1 MKIGAAGGESAT
13 KAGTRKTPRVHDNKM
28 EAKWT
33 IY

>member
-1 MKIGAAGGESAT
+1 MKIGVQLAENQPQKQAQE
-13 KAGTRKTPRVHDNKM
+13 RPRVHDNKM